1 MPPPPAKRRKTAAG
15 SLPAGTR
22 RATIQEEHQPGLSIE
37 LIAKVATFAQYDDG
51 DVMNICLAVGPK
63 DAAIV
68 RYTCLRNN
76 LGYLKHCL
84 KEFTGGNSRIEF
96 MKSNIFCWMAV
107 NTDWRKLC
115 TKERT
120 EDDELSTAK
129 YRNEE
134 GEPIYRTDPLII
146 FNNPA
151 VASEFYLIDVLKHLV
166 EAVGIDV
173 NSYKWN
179 GFVTAKKT
187 HLLVTT
193 MKVAEAAE
201 NRSCFNYLTSLR
213 DTNVTLRANV
223 SPKTTDTSRKPV
235 WCFAY
240 ESRCSCKTFRAVVE
254 HPSFDADRPF
264 ELDLIGRLVA
274 PLIFTFVQTMSD
286 QSPEKRQKKLEKFKI
301 LLDVGADPG
310 LSIDTN
316 PSPLDSAKSFLRG
329 AIVHRDESFN
339 VEAGRKLI
347 QLMEEKVTSGASPS
361 SSMAVVL

>member
-1 MPPPPAKRRKTAAG
+1 MPPPVEKKRKTAAAG
-15 SLPAGTR
+15 SIPVGTR
-22 RATIQEEHQPGLSIE
+22 RATSQSHQPGLSIE
-37 LIAKVATFAQYDDG
+37 MVAKVASFANYDGG
-51 DVMNICLAVGPK
+51 DVMNICLAVGPT
-63 DAAIV
+63 DAAVV

-76 LGYLKHCL
+76 MNFLQYTLENLFAK
-84 KEFTGGNSRIEF
+84 TGNRTKKCIAA
-96 MKSNIFCWMAV
+96 WMAI